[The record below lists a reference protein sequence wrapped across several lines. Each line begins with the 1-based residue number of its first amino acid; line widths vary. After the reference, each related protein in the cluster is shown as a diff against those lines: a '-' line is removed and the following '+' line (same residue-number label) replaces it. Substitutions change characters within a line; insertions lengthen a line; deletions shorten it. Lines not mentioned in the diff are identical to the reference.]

1 LNEIKSNPEENTK
14 KEQSSLKR
22 IGNFIKEARLSR
34 EQSVEE
40 LASDLKIGSHQL
52 KAIEEGNEEELPEK
66 VFVKAMVRRISQK
79 LKLDTEFIMN
89 EFETEKQEVK
99 IEEIVEE
106 VAKKTNKTRKSKDL
120 SPVGFW
126 IFILI
131 SGLLGLIASSL
142 ILNLF
147 SDSSQ
152 NQTPKQE
159 IIKKTGQVC
168 IQIRDVQGVD
178 DNPFDFET
186 VKKNIEDRLNPEF
199 EGQFKIMLVP
209 NITNICY
216 GRGVGYKIEE
226 IVLDEETQKISA
238 TKIRAKMREEG
249 KLK

>member
-1 LNEIKSNPEENTK
+1 MFALEEINSNSKDYTK
-14 KEQSSLKR
+14 KEQFSLKR

-34 EQSVEE
+34 DQSVEE

-89 EFETEKQEVK
+89 EFKTERQEIK

-120 SPVGFW
+120 NPAGFW

-142 ILNLF
+142 IFNLF

-159 IIKKTGQVC
+159 LIKK
-168 IQIRDVQGVD
+168 I
-178 DNPFDFET
+178 
-186 VKKNIEDRLNPEF
+186 K
-199 EGQFKIMLVP
+199 
-209 NITNICY
+209 
-216 GRGVGYKIEE
+216 
-226 IVLDEETQKISA
+226 
-238 TKIRAKMREEG
+238 
-249 KLK
+249 